1 MAYTVRW
8 AEQAKKMLT
17 AISDRRVRRLIY
29 NRAARL
35 ADDPEKQGKPLT
47 DELSGYRGLRAA
59 GQRYRI
65 IYRIEKDTVLVLIV
79 AVGIRAEGSRKDIY
93 ARAEKLLRRGTLES
107 PSESSKGDDLGH

>member
-1 MAYTVRW
+1 MVYTVRW
-8 AEQAKKMLT
+8 AEQAERMLA

-29 NRAARL
+29 DRAARL

-47 DELSGYRGLRAA
+47 NELSGYRSLRAA

-79 AVGIRAEGSRKDIY
+79 AVGLRAEGSRKDIY
-93 ARAEKLLRRGTLES
+93 ARAEKLLRQGGLEP
-107 PSESSKGDDLGH
+107 PSESSED